1 MSRLPRPSRSG
12 SRRGLHT
19 VALVATLV
27 IGMVI
32 GANSPFAGAD
42 TNIDDTEAWV
52 TFQEVWDTLW
62 NQYVEPD
69 TLDAEVLMY
78 GAISGMVEAVGDTGH
93 TSFTDPAEAA
103 LQDTSLRGEYVGIGI
118 SIDSTGARPVIVDVF
133 EGSPAEQAGIEIG
146 DVIREVNGIDV
157 YGMRSEEV
165 GSAFLTADG
174 ESVQLVLQRGD
185 DLFDLELYR
194 EAIDIDEV
202 KWWMIGDNIAQI
214 SYSSFVTGSADEL
227 AIAVD
232 EAIDAGAELFILDL
246 RANGGGLVTEM
257 LDVVGIFA
265 PAGTPV
271 QKLQY
276 RDGSTEMLTVRNGH
290 HFDFPLVI
298 LTSRNTASAAEV
310 TSASLNEAG
319 LATVI
324 GEVTAGTGTGLN
336 SVDFEDGS
344 HLSYA
349 TVLWMTPSGES
360 IWKVGYQP
368 DFEVELDSGID
379 RVQPV
384 DGGSMT
390 LAEVEATRDT
400 QLQAAIAFLLGETI
414 GG

>member
-12 SRRGLHT
+12 SRRGWHT
-19 VALVATLV
+19 VALVATLL

-69 TLDAEVLMY
+69 TLDAETLIY
-78 GAISGMVEAVGDTGH
+78 GAIAGMVEAVGDTGH
-93 TSFTDPAEAA
+93 TSFTDPTEAA

-165 GSAFLTADG
+165 GSAFLTEDG
-174 ESVQLVLQRGD
+174 EPVQLVLQRGD

-232 EAIDAGAELFILDL
+232 EAIDRRGTVHSRSA
-246 RANGGGLVTEM
+246 RQRRWTCNEM

-265 PAGTPV
+265 PSGTPV
-271 QKLQY
+271 QKIQY
-276 RDGSTEMLTVRNGH
+276 RNGSTEMLTVRNGN

-298 LTSRNTASAAEV
+298 LTSRSTASAAEV
-310 TSASLNEAG
+310 TTASLNEAG
-319 LATVI
+319 VATVI
-324 GEVTAGTGTGLN
+324 GEVTAGTGTGLD
-336 SVDFEDGS
+336 SVGFEDGS
-344 HLSYA
+344 QLRYA

-379 RVQPV
+379 RIQPE

-390 LAEVEATRDT
+390 LAEVEETRDA
-400 QLQAAIAFLLGETI
+400 QLQAAIAFLLGGTV
-414 GG
+414 GD